1 MLEFSRIRCRAAS
14 IGALLLAATPLMAQ
28 TAASSPATAPAPA
41 AAASKPGSSGL
52 SESVLRQA
60 QGPYRMI
67 MNAPTVSPTGPV
79 RARAAVG
86 ATARKVEPDAIV
98 DPAPASPVKTATP
111 AATDVPASATA
122 AAPAAALNAPSANLP
137 LQPLA
142 PAVVQAPPTAT
153 AIAVPAPLPVTPPP
167 AAVAVAVAVLS
178 APKPERPLV
187 VLRQEEPVL
196 SAQLKRERPVGSV
209 QVGYNVNLD
218 GTTSDVTVVSSSNR
232 RLNSAVIAAVGKW
245 LYQPLDAPKKVE
257 LVIEFTGE

>member
-1 MLEFSRIRCRAAS
+1 MLDHCKIRWQTAFL
-14 IGALLLAATPLMAQ
+14 GPLLLAATPLMAQ
-28 TAASSPATAPAPA
+28 TAAPSPATAPVPA
-41 AAASKPGSSGL
+41 AAASKPSTSGL
-52 SESVLRQA
+52 SESVMRQA

-79 RARAAVG
+79 RARAAAS
-86 ATARKVEPDAIV
+86 ATARRVEPDAIV
-98 DPAPASPVKTATP
+98 EHAPTSPLKTAAP
-111 AATDVPASATA
+111 AATNVPASATA

-153 AIAVPAPLPVTPPP
+153 AIAVPAPLPVTPPL
-167 AAVAVAVAVLS
+167 AAVAVAVAAPS
-178 APKPERPLV
+178 APKPERSLV
-187 VLRQEEPVL
+187 VLRQDEPVL